1 MQEVKAYIQ
10 EHMLDKVLDALNVI
24 PTLPCVAIVHLREF
38 GHGTNENSMRMA
50 KMVKLE
56 LDLPDELVA
65 PVVETIVE
73 HARTGEG
80 HPGDGKVFV
89 SEIHEAIRIA
99 DGKRGE
105 MAVRQ

>member
-56 LDLPDELVA
+56 IDLPDELVA

-73 HARTGEG
+73 HARTGDG

>member
-10 EHMLDKVLDALNVI
+10 EHMLDRVLDALNVI
-24 PTLPCVAIVHLREF
+24 PTLPGIAIVHLREY
-38 GHGTNENSMRMA
+38 GHGSGSRRLVMT

-73 HARTGEG
+73 HARTGDG

-89 SEIHEAIRIA
+89 CELHEAIRIA
-99 DGKRGE
+99 DGARGDQ
-105 MAVRQ
+105 VVQP